1 MIQQAIVVGYTSP
14 AKPKQES
21 TYKVQPW
28 AYIMFLWR
36 NFKDAHNDRRKTERF
51 KHFSEYPY
59 LLIGWLYARK
69 HTGLFLLK
77 I

>member
-1 MIQQAIVVGYTSP
+1 
-14 AKPKQES
+14 
-21 TYKVQPW
+21 
-28 AYIMFLWR
+28 MFLWR
-36 NFKDAHNDRRKTERF
+36 NFKDAHNDRRKAERF

-69 HTGLFLLK
+69 HTDLFLLK